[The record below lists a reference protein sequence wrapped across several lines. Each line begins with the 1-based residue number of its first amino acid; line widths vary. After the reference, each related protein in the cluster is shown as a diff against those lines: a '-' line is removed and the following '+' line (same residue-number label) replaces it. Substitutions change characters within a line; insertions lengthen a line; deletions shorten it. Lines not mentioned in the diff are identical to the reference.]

1 MAQTIKLKR
10 SATQGAVP
18 STTQL
23 ALGEIAINTYDGK
36 LFIKR
41 DSGTESVVEIGGDA
55 TNIYSK
61 TAFTATAS
69 QTTFSVTYAI
79 GFVDVYLNG
88 VKLLLNTDYTA
99 NNGTSIV
106 LSSGA
111 NSGDNVEVIAFSG
124 GRLLQVAELTL
135 NKFTYTATAAQTTFS
150 GADDNTNTLAYT
162 AGNIDVYLN
171 GLLLDESEYTATN
184 GTSVVLSSG
193 AALNDIL
200 KINSY
205 TTSSIEDL
213 TVSGSLTLGSTELT
227 ATATELNLLDNV
239 ARGSLVYGDASGNS
253 ALLAAGSANY
263 VLTSDGTDIAW
274 QASASGRFV
283 EKTAN
288 YTLIAGDKIIVDTSS
303 SALTMTLPTSP
314 TLGDEVSIIDG
325 TGNAAINNITISRN
339 GSNIEGTADDLTLDV
354 DAAAFSLVYY
364 NASRG
369 WIFTEK

>member
-10 SATQGAVP
+10 SATQGAIP
-18 STTQL
+18 ATSQL

-36 LFIKR
+36 LFIKK
-41 DSGTESVVEIGGDA
+41 DGSSESIVEIGGDA
-55 TNIYSK
+55 TSAYSK
-61 TAFTATAS
+61 TTFTATAS
-69 QTTFSVTYAI
+69 QTTFAATYTV

-88 VKLLLNTDYTA
+88 IKLLLNTDYTA

-111 NSGDNVEVIAFSG
+111 NTGDNVEIIAFSG
-124 GRLLQVAELTL
+124 TTLLQVAELTL
-135 NKFTYTATAAQTTFS
+135 DRFTYTATASQTTFS

-162 AGNIDVYLN
+162 SGNIDVYLN
-171 GLLLDESEYTATN
+171 GILLDESEYTATN
-184 GTSVVLSSG
+184 GTSIVLDSS
-193 AALNDIL
+193 AALNDIV
-200 KINSY
+200 KIHAY
-205 TTSSIEDL
+205 TTSSAGDL
-213 TVSGSLTLGSTELT
+213 TISGALTLGSTQLT
-227 ATATELNLLDNV
+227 ATAAELNLLDSV
-239 ARGSLVYGDASGNS
+239 SRGSLIYGDTSGNS
-253 ALLAAGSANY
+253 ASLAVGPANY

-274 QASASGRFV
+274 QVSSNAKFV

-303 SALTMTLPTSP
+303 SALTMTLPASP

-325 TGNAAINNITISRN
+325 AGNAATNNITISRN

>member
-18 STTQL
+18 STSQL

-41 DSGTESVVEIGGDA
+41 DGGTESIVEIGGDNTSA
-55 TNIYSK
+55 YSK
-61 TAFTATAS
+61 TTFTATAS
-69 QTTFSVTYAI
+69 QTTFAVTYTV

-88 VKLLLNTDYTA
+88 IKLLLNTDYTA

-111 NSGDNVEVIAFSG
+111 NTGDNVEIIAFSG
-124 GRLLQVAELTL
+124 ATLLQVAEFTL
-135 NKFTYTATAAQTTFS
+135 DKFTYTATASQTTFS

-162 AGNIDVYLN
+162 SGDIDVYLN
-171 GLLLDESEYTATN
+171 GVLLDESEYTATN

-193 AALNDIL
+193 AALNDIV
-200 KINSY
+200 KIHAY
-205 TTSSIEDL
+205 TTSSAGDL
-213 TVSGSLTLGSTELT
+213 TISGALTLGSTQLT
-227 ATATELNLLDNV
+227 AAATELNLLDNV
-239 ARGSLVYGDASGNS
+239 PRGSLIYGNASGNS
-253 ALLAAGSANY
+253 ALLAAGNASY

-274 QASASGRFV
+274 QVPSSAKFV

-288 YTLIAGDKIIVDTSS
+288 YTLLAGDKIIVDTSS
-303 SALTMTLPTSP
+303 SALTMTLPSSP

-325 TGNAAINNITISRN
+325 SGNAATNNITISRN

>member
-124 GRLLQVAELTL
+124 GRLLQVAEFTL

-162 AGNIDVYLN
+162 SGNIDVYLN

-205 TTSSIEDL
+205 TTSSIDDL

-274 QASASGRFV
+274 QASSSGRFV

-325 TGNAAINNITISRN
+325 AGNAATNNITISRN

>member
-41 DSGTESVVEIGGDA
+41 DSGTESVVEIGGSA
-55 TNIYSK
+55 TNIYSR

-69 QTTFSVTYAI
+69 QTTFSVTYAV

-99 NNGTSIV
+99 NNGTSII
-106 LSSGA
+106 LSTGA

-124 GRLLQVAELTL
+124 GEVLQVAQFTL
-135 NKFTYTATAAQTTFS
+135 DKFTYTATSSQTTFS

-162 AGNIDVYLN
+162 SGNIDVYLN
-171 GLLLDESEYTATN
+171 GVLLDESEYTATN
-184 GTSVVLSSG
+184 GTSIVLGSA
-193 AALNDIL
+193 AALNDIV
-200 KINSY
+200 KIHSY
-205 TTSSIEDL
+205 TTSSIDDL
-213 TVSGSLTLGSTELT
+213 TVSGSLTLGTTALT

-239 ARGSLVYGDASGNS
+239 TRGSLIYGNASGNS
-253 ALLAAGSANY
+253 ALLAAGNANY
-263 VLTSDGTDIAW
+263 VLTSDGTDISW
-274 QASASGRFV
+274 QASSNSTFV

-288 YTLIAGDKIIVDTSS
+288 YTLVAGDKIIVDTSS
-303 SALTMTLPTSP
+303 SALTMTLPGSP

-325 TGNAAINNITISRN
+325 MGNAATNNITISRN

>member
-205 TTSSIEDL
+205 TTSSIDDL

-303 SALTMTLPTSP
+303 SALTMTLPPSP